1 VQFTIFDNPDVP
13 ENILESYTFT
23 FDYSGNR
30 GPADRRHVYTKIDIL
45 DIAGDKN
52 AWRDVIRTGES
63 LIRQLITMCARF
75 PILPSMC
82 TAFVMSAMV
91 ANEKS
96 RSAIHGHTCLLQG

>member
-1 VQFTIFDNPDVP
+1 MQFTIFDNPDVP
-13 ENILESYTFT
+13 ENVLESYTIT

-63 LIRQLITMCARF
+63 LIGQLITMCARF

-82 TAFVMSAMV
+82 TAFIMSSMV
-91 ANEKS
+91 ANGKS
-96 RSAIHGHTCLLQG
+96 R